1 MNSPLTRAWLVLI
14 FLTGISMWTG
24 GPSGEAPLGTLG
36 IGAIVVVSGFKA
48 VSILRYFLELER
60 ASAGWRVAIY
70 GYVAVLGG
78 IIFAAY
84 AALADL
90 T

>member
-1 MNSPLTRAWLVLI
+1 MKSPLTRAWLLLI
-14 FLTGISMWTG
+14 LLTGIAMWTG
-24 GPSGEAPLGTLG
+24 GPGGEAPLGTLG
-36 IGAIVVVSGFKA
+36 VGVIVVMSGFKA

-60 ASAGWRVAIY
+60 ASPGWRVAIY

-84 AALADL
+84 AAL
-90 T
+90 TGST